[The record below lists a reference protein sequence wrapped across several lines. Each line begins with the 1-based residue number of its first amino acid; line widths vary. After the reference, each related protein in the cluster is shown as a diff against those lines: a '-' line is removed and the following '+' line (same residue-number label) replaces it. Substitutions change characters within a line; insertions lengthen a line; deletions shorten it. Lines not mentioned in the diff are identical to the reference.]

1 MNDITLSRD
10 NLLQFKEELIVKMN
24 ISEKTKSISNKIEK
38 KCSIR
43 LRQTAKISTLSSGN
57 ISEYEFLTGKYVL

>member
-1 MNDITLSRD
+1 
-10 NLLQFKEELIVKMN
+10 MN

-38 KCSIR
+38 KKGSIR
-43 LRQTAKISTLSSGN
+43 LRQTAKISALSSGN